1 MTAELPAPATAPTPG
16 TPWNVLA
23 IVSLITSLVGFS
35 LAGIITG
42 HLSLSQLK
50 TSGEQGHGLALAGTI
65 IGYASIALGL
75 LIALVFIVAAL
86 VFPFL
91 FIGFGDYGFR
101 R

>member
-1 MTAELPAPATAPTPG
+1 MTEQLSSPTPQPVPG
-16 TPWNVLA
+16 APWNVLA
-23 IVSLITSLVGFS
+23 IVSLVTSLVGFG

-65 IGYASIALGL
+65 IGYATIALGL
-75 LIALVFIVAAL
+75 VLALAIIIAAVLFPLLV
-86 VFPFL
+86 
-91 FIGFGDYGFR
+91 IGLSDPGFR

>member
-1 MTAELPAPATAPTPG
+1 MTAELPAPAAAPAPG
-16 TPWNVLA
+16 APWNVLA
-23 IVSLITSLVGFS
+23 IVSLIASLVGFS

-50 TSGEQGHGLALAGTI
+50 TSGEQGHSLALAGTI
-65 IGYASIALGL
+65 IGYATIALGL
-75 LIALVFIVAAL
+75 LVALVFVAAGVL
-86 VFPFL
+86 FPLL

>member
-1 MTAELPAPATAPTPG
+1 MTAELPAPATAPAPG